1 MNTSPL
7 VSLILVTYNS
17 RALLEPFFAALGETR
32 YAPYEVI
39 VVDNASTDET
49 VAYLTTQQPQ
59 VRVLAHPANLGF
71 GRACNQGAR
80 IARGDLLIFLNP
92 DVIVTPGW
100 LEPLVQDMA
109 AYPQVGI
116 MCPATLYPDQSPSE
130 LSGSLRELATV
141 PGCAMVVRRAAWEE
155 LCGFDEH
162 MFLYWEDTDLC
173 WRAWLQG
180 WRVVEDQRSFV
191 YHERGGSTRGRRW
204 DAELTKNSLYSYLK
218 LMRWRRVI
226 PFALLLAAKTLVKLL
241 LLRDPALLQAW
252 GWNARHLGETLRRRR
267 SLTRRNADLQALER
281 MIDRQNRRLALERR
295 ARRRLS
301 TTSQ

>member
-1 MNTSPL
+1 ML
-7 VSLILVTYNS
+7 AGL
-17 RALLEPFFAALGETR
+17 AAG
-32 YAPYEVI
+32 
-39 VVDNASTDET
+39 
-49 VAYLTTQQPQ
+49 
-59 VRVLAHPANLGF
+59 LA
-71 GRACNQGAR
+71 
-80 IARGDLLIFLNP
+80 
-92 DVIVTPGW
+92 
-100 LEPLVQDMA
+100 
-109 AYPQVGI
+109 
-116 MCPATLYPDQSPSE
+116 
-130 LSGSLRELATV
+130 
-141 PGCAMVVRRAAWEE
+141 RR
-155 LCGFDEH
+155 
-162 MFLYWEDTDLC
+162 
-173 WRAWLQG
+173 RN
-180 WRVVEDQRSFV
+180 QRSFV